1 MNSSAEIRIPEE
13 QKQEPAPLIS
23 TSPKNV
29 DHSTMTEEN
38 ADHPDILTHL
48 ENEESIP
55 LQILSSFQE
64 SLSTKFSEML
74 RMHRDIMLELIN
86 KELSRDEQVKAIIQ
100 EISELT
106 KRNTVLQI
114 ENANLKNKFKEF

>member
-1 MNSSAEIRIPEE
+1 
-13 QKQEPAPLIS
+13 
-23 TSPKNV
+23 
-29 DHSTMTEEN
+29 
-38 ADHPDILTHL
+38 
-48 ENEESIP
+48 
-55 LQILSSFQE
+55 
-64 SLSTKFSEML
+64 ML

-114 ENANLKNKFKEF
+114 ENENLKSKLKE